1 MTRSP
6 CYDHINKMDC
16 PRRYVGC
23 RAECEKWHERL
34 VIHAEEVEAA
44 RKRKQQRDDVEAF
57 LSDQPKRIF
66 NLNHERSEQRKRE
79 GRRK

>member
-6 CYDHINKMDC
+6 CYDHITHRDC

-23 RAECEKWHERL
+23 RAECEKWHEWL
-34 VIHAEEVEAA
+34 IIHAEEVEAA
-44 RKRKQQRDDVEAF
+44 RKRKQQFDDVESF
-57 LSDQPKRIF
+57 LTEQGERIRRI
-66 NLNHERSEQRKRE
+66 NHERSEQRKRE